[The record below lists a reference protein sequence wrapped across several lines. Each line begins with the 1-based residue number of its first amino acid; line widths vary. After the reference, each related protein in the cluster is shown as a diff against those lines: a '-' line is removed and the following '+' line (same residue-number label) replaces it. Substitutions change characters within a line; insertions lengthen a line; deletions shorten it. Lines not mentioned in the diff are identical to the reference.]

1 MSDNHKSNKGD
12 SAEIDDYALANE
24 HRGDQFRLINPD
36 GTFNIER
43 RGVSSANLYEK
54 TLSLSWLKI
63 IVFFMVMYFATN
75 SIFGLIFM
83 MLGAESVNGLQ
94 EGSWFQQYIGMVH
107 FSTQTFTTV
116 GYGHMSPNGNAASIL
131 SSIVAFVGLISFA
144 ILTGLSFAKFSKPTS
159 HILFSDNLLLAPN
172 PNADHNRS
180 LQFRVVNATKSQIID
195 LEARVTLAW
204 LENVDGRMRRK
215 FKRLNLEL
223 NTIHL
228 FPLNWTIVHNLDEES
243 PLHGMS
249 AQMMND
255 HQMEILI
262 LIKGFD
268 DTYSQIIHSK
278 RSYSCTDLIEG
289 ARFLP
294 MYDNTKDKTILSLSK
309 LSEYEKYEF

>member
-1 MSDNHKSNKGD
+1 MSDNEKLNKD
-12 SAEIDDYALANE
+12 NSAEIDDYALADE
-24 HRGDQFRLINPD
+24 FRGNHFRLINPD

-43 RGVSSANLYEK
+43 RGVTTANLYEW

-63 IVFFMVMYFATN
+63 IVFFMLTFFATN
-75 SIFGLIFM
+75 SFFGLIFM
-83 MLGAESVNGLQ
+83 LLGPESVNGLQ
-94 EGSWFQQYIGMVH
+94 EGSWFQQYVGMVH

-131 SSIVAFVGLISFA
+131 AAIVAFIGLISFA

-159 HILFSDNLLLAPN
+159 HILFSKNLLLAPN
-172 PNADHNRS
+172 PNAEHNRS
-180 LQFRVVNATKSQIID
+180 LQFRVVNTTKSQIIN

-204 LENVDGRMRRK
+204 LEKVEGRMRRR
-215 FKRLNLEL
+215 FKRLDLEL
-223 NTIHL
+223 NNIHL

-249 AQMMND
+249 AQMMKD

-262 LIKGFD
+262 LMKGFD

-278 RSYSCTDLIEG
+278 RSYNCSDLVEG
-289 ARFLP
+289 ARFVP
-294 MYDNTKDKTILSLSK
+294 MYDNTKDTTILDLSR
-309 LSEYEKYEF
+309 LDDYERYTF